1 MQIKHDS
8 ETDQFASMAPW
19 PIVASHRARLQ
30 HTDLLKISDLC
41 ACLRKE
47 HPELRSNWFAELGVQ
62 TGWQNA
68 PCLYIED
75 HRSITRMSEKGS
87 QNFEYRMLGLSGPG
101 DGFLVS
107 APRVPEF
114 EAYMSRM
121 LGTES
126 PRVWAAAPKRHKR
139 RRLTDD
145 ARSNKSLLA
154 DLVRLAERG
163 RGLNIVPYIASGD
176 VWILASAIAKASA
189 QPVSVLGPPPALS
202 TLANDKL
209 WFSQTV
215 SRLIGSNSIPL
226 TREIHSMTQLVRA
239 IQDLV
244 SHSSR
249 LVLKLP
255 SSAGGLG
262 NLNLNAA
269 PFRGLRPRDMLTK
282 VRRQLSEIGWR
293 AGDKLLVGVWDTNVR
308 ISPSVQ
314 IWIPEPSGGDVI
326 IEGLFTQ
333 QVEGE
338 EGAFIGAERAELQP
352 DLVDAL
358 IYQAKQI
365 ATLFQSLGYVGR
377 LSLDAVIL
385 SDRDSPENIH
395 WIEANA
401 RWGGVSI
408 PLTLANKL
416 NRWQP
421 SYQLVITQFLSNE
434 KIHRSIE
441 SIETRLRAQKSEAG
455 FSTSEI
461 AIFLVPPRTGLILVI
476 SLARTTQ
483 RARDLAEM
491 ALNACLSH

>member
-8 ETDQFASMAPW
+8 ETDQLANIAPW
-19 PIVASHRARLQ
+19 PIVASHSAKLQ
-30 HTDLLKISDLC
+30 QTDLQKISDLQ
-41 ACLRKE
+41 ASLTKE
-47 HPELRSNWFAELGVQ
+47 YPQLRSNWFAELGVQ
-62 TGWQNA
+62 AGWQNA

-75 HRSITRMSEKGS
+75 HRSITRMSEEGAKR
-87 QNFEYRMLGLSGPG
+87 FEYRMLALSGPV
-101 DGFLVS
+101 DGYLVS
-107 APRVPEF
+107 APRSLDF
-114 EAYMSRM
+114 EAYMSQA
-121 LGTES
+121 LGAKS
-126 PRVWAAAPKRHKR
+126 LRVWATAAKTPMR

-145 ARSNKSLLA
+145 ARSSKTLMA

-163 RGLNIVPYIASGD
+163 RGLNLVPYIASGD
-176 VWILASAIAKASA
+176 VWTLASALAKASD
-189 QPVSVLGPPPALS
+189 QPISVLGPPPALS
-202 TLANDKL
+202 ALANDKL

-215 SRLIGSNSIPL
+215 SRLIGSNSVPL
-226 TREIHSMTQLVRA
+226 SREIHSMTQLVCA
-239 IQDLV
+239 VQDLV
-244 SHSSR
+244 PHSSR

-255 SSAGGLG
+255 DSAGGLG
-262 NLNLNAA
+262 NLNLSAE
-269 PFRGLRPRDMLTK
+269 PFRGLRPRNVLTK
-282 VRRQLSEIGWR
+282 IQRQLSEIGWR

-338 EGAFIGAERAELQP
+338 EGAFIGAERAELHP

-385 SDRDSPENIH
+385 SDRDTPENIH

-408 PLTLANKL
+408 PMTLANKL
-416 NRWQP
+416 NRRQP
-421 SYQLVITQFLSNE
+421 SYQLVITQSLSNE
-434 KIHRSIE
+434 KIHRSIDA
-441 SIETRLRAQKSEAG
+441 IEARLRAQKFEAG

-461 AIFLVPPRTGLILVI
+461 AIFLVPPRTGLILAV
-476 SLARTTQ
+476 SLARTAQ

-491 ALNACLSH
+491 ALNACLSR